1 MAFSPPQRA
10 KLIASAPP
18 SLINQLVDMSWHDA
32 DLEFEMLKTRVFD
45 PRPALFRQ
53 APQGSN
59 MLVPQRLRAAFDW
72 AYNALYSRT
81 ISREVGHFT
90 AMIPF
95 VDTPNHVNVDEENHA
110 GPSGLFD
117 VEALVS

>member
-1 MAFSPPQRA
+1 MQGVEKGPRLIEPKRHRADRNAPPPQ
-10 KLIASAPP
+10 
-18 SLINQLVDMSWHDA
+18 
-32 DLEFEMLKTRVFD
+32 
-45 PRPALFRQ
+45 PR
-53 APQGSN
+53 
-59 MLVPQRLRAAFDW
+59 PQRLRAAFDW

-90 AMIPF
+90 AIIPF